1 MRTRYLTIEREYGSG
16 GTGIACQLAKEVG
29 IPCYGQE
36 ILEAVSRKYQLS
48 VDAIEKYEET
58 VTNSFLYSIYVMAQ
72 ASAGQSDL
80 LSREGH
86 IFVAEQAIIQEM
98 ARQGRAIF
106 LGHCAAEA
114 LKDRPDNIR
123 VFIRCSDA
131 AQKRRRIREE
141 YGIQEQMVESTRER
155 FDRKRAN
162 YYQANTGRKWDD
174 SRNYDLILDS
184 AALGIDGCVSMLKT
198 LFV

>member
-1 MRTRYLTIEREYGSG
+1 MRARYLSIERQYGSG
-16 GTGIACQLAKEVG
+16 GTGIARRLAKEVG

-114 LKDRPDNIR
+114 LKDRQDNIR

>member
-16 GTGIACQLAKEVG
+16 GTAIANRLAKEVG

-48 VDAIEKYEET
+48 VDAIEKCEET

-98 ARQGRAIF
+98 ARQGWAIF
-106 LGHCAAEA
+106 LGH
-114 LKDRPDNIR
+114 
-123 VFIRCSDA
+123 
-131 AQKRRRIREE
+131 
-141 YGIQEQMVESTRER
+141 
-155 FDRKRAN
+155 
-162 YYQANTGRKWDD
+162 
-174 SRNYDLILDS
+174 
-184 AALGIDGCVSMLKT
+184 
-198 LFV
+198 

>member
-1 MRTRYLTIEREYGSG
+1 M
-16 GTGIACQLAKEVG
+16 
-29 IPCYGQE
+29 
-36 ILEAVSRKYQLS
+36 
-48 VDAIEKYEET
+48 
-58 VTNSFLYSIYVMAQ
+58 
-72 ASAGQSDL
+72 
-80 LSREGH
+80 
-86 IFVAEQAIIQEM
+86 
-98 ARQGRAIF
+98 
-106 LGHCAAEA
+106 
-114 LKDRPDNIR
+114 
-123 VFIRCSDA
+123 FIRCSDA

-174 SRNYDLILDS
+174 SRNCDLILDS